1 MALILVQIFFLLS
14 LCSCVFNDETP
25 IESFSNEVNLVQS
38 GDIVVANSGND
49 SIILLNS
56 DGSYKSTLVNTQTSN
71 TLIYNGLAWDPINKV
86 ILFNNDSSVTGF
98 DAINSISLF
107 DGGVD
112 PVVSN
117 NQLNGVLR
125 GVARLE
131 GGELIVLEG
140 NTSAEKFS
148 ANGTRIGSPF
158 LTGLTSATSDVTK
171 LSTGGF
177 IICSTSTSNTVRI
190 YDADGVVLATATS
203 TSPAPSLGGMQA
215 KSCTEDQQGRII
227 VAYSGGTDAVRMYD
241 ASLSTVIWTYTNTTV
256 FSNPGKLAMKAN
268 GNILVTDLTF
278 HHIIELDPNGAQ
290 VDILGGVAL
299 STPSDIVVVP

>member
-1 MALILVQIFFLLS
+1 MAFILVQIFLLLS
-14 LCSCVFNDETP
+14 LCSCVFNDEAP

-98 DAINSISLF
+98 DAINSISPF
-107 DGGVD
+107 DGAVD
-112 PVVSN
+112 QVVSN

-148 ANGTRIGSPF
+148 ANGTRRWS
-158 LTGLTSATSDVTK
+158 
-171 LSTGGF
+171 
-177 IICSTSTSNTVRI
+177 CSFNS
-190 YDADGVVLATATS
+190 
-203 TSPAPSLGGMQA
+203 
-215 KSCTEDQQGRII
+215 K
-227 VAYSGGTDAVRMYD
+227 
-241 ASLSTVIWTYTNTTV
+241 
-256 FSNPGKLAMKAN
+256 
-268 GNILVTDLTF
+268 
-278 HHIIELDPNGAQ
+278 
-290 VDILGGVAL
+290 
-299 STPSDIVVVP
+299 